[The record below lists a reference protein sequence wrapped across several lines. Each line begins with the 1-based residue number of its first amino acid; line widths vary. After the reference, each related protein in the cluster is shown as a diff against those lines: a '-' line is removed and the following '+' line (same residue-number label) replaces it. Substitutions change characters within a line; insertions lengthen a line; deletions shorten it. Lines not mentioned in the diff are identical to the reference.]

1 MVIAFQLPMNCHR
14 SKFDPL
20 IGTISQN
27 YCQKDVVDCL
37 NVPIRHKA
45 SMNPHEY
52 FAKMYLEDLSVFHQ
66 SHQPAQFPKAGPFFM
81 LCGRTMGSVLR
92 PEQQVKFHSAADFL
106 CCQYV
111 FNLINQGL
119 HQYHP
124 GTLHRNWIYRAV
136 PFVDVRGCPQRH
148 GGMSTPNSI
157 LQFAKKPP
165 AGDAAQA
172 VTIPS
177 DQVAEYVG
185 SFFYRYLP
193 ILVNSSSAIKLDID
207 EFLSRLKLDAD
218 CRELCMFA

>member
-1 MVIAFQLPMNCHR
+1 
-14 SKFDPL
+14 
-20 IGTISQN
+20 
-27 YCQKDVVDCL
+27 
-37 NVPIRHKA
+37 
-45 SMNPHEY
+45 MNPHEY
-52 FAKMYLEDLSVFHQ
+52 FAKLYLEDLSMFLQ
-66 SHQPAQFPKAGPFFM
+66 SHQSAQFPKAGPFFM
-81 LCGRTMGSVLR
+81 LCGRTIGSVLR

-136 PFVDVRGCPQRH
+136 PFLNVRGCPQRH
-148 GGMSTPNSI
+148 GGMSTPSSI
-157 LQFAKKPP
+157 LEFAKKPP
-165 AGDAAQA
+165 AGDTAQA

-177 DQVAEYVG
+177 EQVAEYIG

-193 ILVNSSSAIKLDID
+193 ILVDSNSAIKLDVGN
-207 EFLSRLKLDAD
+207 FLSRLKLDVD